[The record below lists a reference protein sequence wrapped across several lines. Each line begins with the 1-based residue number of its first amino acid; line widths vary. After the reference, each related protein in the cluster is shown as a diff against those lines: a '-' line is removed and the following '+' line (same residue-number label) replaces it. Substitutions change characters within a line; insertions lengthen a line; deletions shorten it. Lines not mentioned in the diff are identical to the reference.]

1 MIKFNQFN
9 VQSTV
14 TGEKAKVWY
23 SLDNRFD
30 GRNCVTIYSK
40 DYNRALG
47 RVFADVGGYKNDTDT
62 QTDYFDKGSVTI
74 YEDSPLYAIARA
86 RANLNDAKREA
97 KQAIRDAARA
107 AGRTVRAAR
116 YA

>member
-47 RVFADVGGYKNDTDT
+47 RIFADVGGYKNDTDT
-62 QTDYFDKGSVTI
+62 QTDYFDKGRSRSTKI
-74 YEDSPLYAIARA
+74 LRCTPSPARVP
-86 RANLNDAKREA
+86 
-97 KQAIRDAARA
+97 I
-107 AGRTVRAAR
+107 
-116 YA
+116 